1 MEQVRKKDILIRYTL
16 AGLLAGFLFPVSS
29 LLLATILNETS
40 FTVQGLMNLHRKYPV
55 QYLFDLIPL
64 AGLLCGYYFGIMH
77 YSCRKRIRDM
87 AESTES
93 RSRKIFD
100 FINKLINNEFD
111 AEYELSGEENL
122 MGHSLVNLR
131 DNLRRNRKEE
141 ISRKKEDDQKNWVSE
156 GIARFAEIMRIHAS
170 DMEEFSFNIISSLVK
185 YLEANQGGFYLAEED
200 SETGMYF
207 DMKAC
212 YAYDRKKFADNKV
225 AVDEGLIGTC
235 AMEKQSIYISDIPE
249 NYLSITS
256 GMGNANPKHLLIVPL
271 MIQEEVLGIIELA
284 SFHKIQQYQI
294 RFVESIAESIAM
306 TLSSLKSNI
315 RTSELLKE
323 SRSQAEALAMQE
335 DRMRRNMEELKKTQ
349 DEAARQAEKF
359 ISFTNS
365 VNHTLIRAEYETDGT
380 LIYANTKFLRKLG
393 YFSNTEVEGKHITMF
408 IDQKDQEWFNK
419 IWERLASGGK
429 HYEGYMKHMT
439 KLGQDLWTMATY
451 TCVRRDDGS
460 VQKILF
466 LAIDTT
472 EQKKQSLDYEGQ
484 IEALNRLNIKAEFA
498 PDGKFITCNEL
509 FEQTMKY
516 SPAELKT
523 MSVFDLFDKRDIE
536 GFNEIWEAV
545 AKGRAFQGQL
555 KNITK
560 YDDEKWF
567 RSTYSAVNDMYGEV
581 AKVIYIANEITNE
594 RLMEIETRKQT
605 DQLKKQEEQLKLS
618 GLEVKKKLDQTRMEM
633 EARYSVIERE
643 NKWLLE
649 LFDSHDDLVV
659 STDAATKILF
669 MNAAAEKF
677 WDCKRT
683 DMLKQPVSKLFPG
696 KKTDYDAIIRSML
709 SPNDKRITG
718 EHRKVRIRNSSS
730 GWVSAEMV
738 LAVTEIQDELS
749 YTAFFTLKSGSGTS

>member
-1 MEQVRKKDILIRYTL
+1 MDQVRKKDILIRNSL
-16 AGLLAGFLFPVSS
+16 LGLLAGLVFPVSS
-29 LLLATILNETS
+29 LLLTTILDETS
-40 FTVQGLMNLHRKYPV
+40 FTIQGLLDLHSKYPV
-55 QYLFDLIPL
+55 QYLLDLLPL
-64 AGLLCGYYFGIMH
+64 VGLIGGYYFGLTR
-77 YSCRKRIRDM
+77 YSFRKKNWGV
-87 AESTES
+87 AHSTDQ

-111 AEYELSGEENL
+111 AEYPLTGEHDL
-122 MGHSLVNLR
+122 MGESLVNLR
-131 DNLRRNRKEE
+131 DNLRKNRKEE
-141 ISRKKEDDQKNWVSE
+141 IHRKKEDDQKNWVSE

-170 DMEEFSFNIISSLVK
+170 DMEGFSFNIISSLVK

-212 YAYDRKKFADNKV
+212 YAYDRKKFADKKV
-225 AVDEGLIGTC
+225 SIDEGLIGTC
-235 AMEKQSIYISDIPE
+235 AMERQSIYITDIPE

-256 GMGNANPKHLLIVPL
+256 GMGHANPKHLLIVPL
-271 MIQEEVLGIIELA
+271 MIQEDVLGIIELA

-294 RFVESIAESIAM
+294 QFVESIAESIAM

-323 SRSQAEALAMQE
+323 SRNQAETLAMQE
-335 DRMRRNMEELKKTQ
+335 DRMRRNMEELKMTR
-349 DEAARQAEKF
+349 DEAAKQAEKF

-380 LIYANTKFLRKLG
+380 LIYANTKFLRMMG
-393 YFSNTEVEGKHITMF
+393 YFSNTEVEGKHISMF

-419 IWERLASGGK
+419 IWERLGGGGK

-451 TCVRRDDGS
+451 TCVRREDGS

-472 EQKKQSLDYEGQ
+472 EHKKQSLDYEGQ
-484 IEALNRLNIKAEFA
+484 IEALNRLNIRAEFA
-498 PDGKFITCNEL
+498 PDGKFITCNDL
-509 FEQTMKY
+509 FEQTMKF
-516 SPAELKT
+516 SPVELQQ

-536 GFNEIWEAV
+536 SFNEIWEDV
-545 AKGRAFQGQL
+545 TKGKAFQGQL
-555 KNITK
+555 KNVTK
-560 YDDEKWF
+560 YEDEKWF

-605 DQLKKQEEQLKLS
+605 DQLKIQEEKLKLS
-618 GLEVKKKLDQTRMEM
+618 GLELKKQLSQTRTEL
-633 EARYSVIERE
+633 EARHAGIEKER
-643 NKWLLE
+643 NRLLQ
-649 LFDSHDDLVV
+649 LFDKHTDLVITV
-659 STDAATKILF
+659 DAANNILY

-677 WDCKRT
+677 WSCKRT
-683 DMLKQPVSKLFPG
+683 DMLRQPVSTLFPG
-696 KKTDYDAIIRSML
+696 DISDYDTMIAGIL
-709 SPNDKRITG
+709 TANGKQITG
-718 EHRKVRIRNSSS
+718 EHRKIRIKNPS
-730 GWVSAEMV
+730 GRWTKAEMMV
-738 LAVTEIQDELS
+738 AVTEVQDEVS
-749 YTAFFTLKSGSGTS
+749 YTAFFDLDAG